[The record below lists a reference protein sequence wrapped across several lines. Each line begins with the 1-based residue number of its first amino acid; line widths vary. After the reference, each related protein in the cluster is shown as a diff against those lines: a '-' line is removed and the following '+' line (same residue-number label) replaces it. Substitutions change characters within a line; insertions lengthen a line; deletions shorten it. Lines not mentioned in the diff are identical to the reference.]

1 MKITVLLFI
10 VTISFY
16 HANANNNNNNN
27 NINILSTPA
36 PTIEIAPNVYMP
48 KINLGL
54 CNHEVWLQNGG
65 RGVDTALVYGDKAQK
80 ETGESIRNS
89 KIPRS
94 ELFVTTKIPCCPAK
108 KWLKFAGGI
117 GGCAILGDNT
127 TKHIEHDMATLGL
140 DYVDL
145 MLLHWPCDTFEET
158 LQTYTIMEDMVLKG
172 TAKAIG
178 VSNFNSSM
186 IERIV
191 KEAKIKPSIN
201 QCGFSIEDHRN
212 DTWGRDDLTV
222 NTCKKHGITY
232 EAYSP
237 LGGWA
242 KGGTSHV
249 LNDPVVLKIAKK
261 HNKTNAQIALRW
273 VSQQDI
279 VIVTASNN
287 KEHEIGDLNIF
298 DWELTEEEMEEL
310 RALK

>member
-1 MKITVLLFI
+1 
-10 VTISFY
+10 
-16 HANANNNNNNN
+16 
-27 NINILSTPA
+27 
-36 PTIEIAPNVYMP
+36 
-48 KINLGL
+48 
-54 CNHEVWLQNGG
+54 
-65 RGVDTALVYGDKAQK
+65 
-80 ETGESIRNS
+80 
-89 KIPRS
+89 
-94 ELFVTTKIPCCPAK
+94 
-108 KWLKFAGGI
+108 
-117 GGCAILGDNT
+117 
-127 TKHIEHDMATLGL
+127 
-140 DYVDL
+140 
-145 MLLHWPCDTFEET
+145 
-158 LQTYTIMEDMVLKG
+158 MVLKG
-172 TAKAIG
+172 TAKKAIG
-178 VSNFNSSM
+178 VSNFNSTM